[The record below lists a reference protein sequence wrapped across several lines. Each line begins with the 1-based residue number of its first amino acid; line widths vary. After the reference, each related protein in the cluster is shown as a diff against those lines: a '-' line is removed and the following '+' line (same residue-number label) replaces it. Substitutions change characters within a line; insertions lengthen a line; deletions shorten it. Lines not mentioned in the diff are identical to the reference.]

1 LGIGLNVTVFAV
13 INGAL
18 LRAPVPEPETFVRL
32 SPERGGW
39 TVANNVEYEAY
50 RGAKSLSSL
59 AAWKTKG
66 VLLGN
71 DRSFIPQILLAS
83 CNFFQVYGAGR
94 PLAGR
99 LFAPDDCAR
108 GSNPAIVLSEEAWRR
123 RLGAD
128 PRLVG
133 KSVAIDG
140 RPFTVIG
147 IAPANTPARIK
158 GVEGWVPLSNAALI
172 DRFDTLYGLTLDGRL
187 APGNS
192 RAGAEA
198 ELKVIAARQDH
209 GEPGRKTNL
218 TVNDGSWFSGTAGSS
233 GSRKSGRWALAAVL
247 GGLAMALLIAS
258 VNVTSLLLSKASA
271 RRSEMA
277 LRLSLGAPRGRLIRL
292 QFLESFLLTAAAGA
306 IGVYIAQ
313 AASTPLYV
321 FLAEESPRFSLAPD
335 GLTMVYIFGLVFL
348 AACVSGLAPALES
361 LRIDLAS
368 ALKGAGYGGL
378 ALARGAR
385 LRGLLISA
393 QTGMSLALLVA
404 AGLFARVFFQIAYA
418 DPGFDTNRVIAVSVR
433 FPMTGDSRTDRAESA
448 EVIRAL
454 VPKPFPSAGRSGF
467 TLPLWLLSSW
477 LSWRRRF
484 LGLRCSVQVFCPGGL
499 GGQPSFGTW
508 AGWSCCPSPGQRR
521 CTIPG
526 CTMLRRS

>member
-1 LGIGLNVTVFAV
+1 
-13 INGAL
+13 
-18 LRAPVPEPETFVRL
+18 
-32 SPERGGW
+32 
-39 TVANNVEYEAY
+39 
-50 RGAKSLSSL
+50 
-59 AAWKTKG
+59 
-66 VLLGN
+66 
-71 DRSFIPQILLAS
+71 
-83 CNFFQVYGAGR
+83 
-94 PLAGR
+94 
-99 LFAPDDCAR
+99 
-108 GSNPAIVLSEEAWRR
+108 
-123 RLGAD
+123 
-128 PRLVG
+128 
-133 KSVAIDG
+133 
-140 RPFTVIG
+140 
-147 IAPANTPARIK
+147 
-158 GVEGWVPLSNAALI
+158 
-172 DRFDTLYGLTLDGRL
+172 
-187 APGNS
+187 
-192 RAGAEA
+192 
-198 ELKVIAARQDH
+198 
-209 GEPGRKTNL
+209 
-218 TVNDGSWFSGTAGSS
+218 
-233 GSRKSGRWALAAVL
+233 
-247 GGLAMALLIAS
+247 MALLIAS

-404 AGLFARVFFQIAYA
+404 AGLFARVFFQIAFA

-454 VPKPFPSAGRSGF
+454 VDRVRSVPGIRAATYANDMPVDGGGSRSAVKDGSFVPFRQFAVSPGYFETLGLPILRGRAFQFTDRRAGRESTDSVISQAMARALWPGVDPIGKRII
-467 TLPLWLLSSW
+467 TAGGPVLNVIGVAADARDPGRNSLPAAYIFEEPGMAGSYLLARCNGEPQAAARAIQSAIREFKPEFMVTPMPLQKWLDRLASIAARYGSVVWITGLMACALAIAGIYGVASFEVGVRTKEIGIRMAVGAQRRDIVRQMLLSVGRPVGAGVLAGLWLSLGASGLLSAVSGTESPMDPANA
-477 LSWRRRF
+477 LVH
-484 LGLRCSVQVFCPGGL
+484 LGCAVLL
-499 GGQPSFGTW
+499 
-508 AGWSCCPSPGQRR
+508 AGAAAGAVLVS
-521 CTIPG
+521 T
-526 CTMLRRS
+526 LRRLRRDPVEALRLN